1 MLPPAFTRQMFPN
14 LASVV
19 QVSFDLGTHVAGAQD
34 SGHVRVPGV
43 SLPIPSDDA
52 ARSLQACTSS
62 SSSSS
67 SSSSTHDA
75 PVLEGMTPLF
85 SSPNRDAAA
94 AVVAAAAAAAA
105 AHADVAHHDDIFSS
119 VLCEGRAVGQFV
131 QLHHNL
137 NPTP

>member
-52 ARSLQACTSS
+52 ARSLHACTSS

-67 SSSSTHDA
+67 SSCTHDA

-94 AVVAAAAAAAA
+94 AVVAAA
-105 AHADVAHHDDIFSS
+105 
-119 VLCEGRAVGQFV
+119 
-131 QLHHNL
+131 
-137 NPTP
+137 

>member
-1 MLPPAFTRQMFPN
+1 MFPN
-14 LASVV
+14 LAAVV

-52 ARSLQACTSS
+52 ARSLHACTSS

-67 SSSSTHDA
+67 SSSSCTHDA

-94 AVVAAAAAAAA
+94 AVVVAAAAAAAA
-105 AHADVAHHDDIFSS
+105 AHADAAHHDDIFSS

-137 NPTP
+137 NPKL